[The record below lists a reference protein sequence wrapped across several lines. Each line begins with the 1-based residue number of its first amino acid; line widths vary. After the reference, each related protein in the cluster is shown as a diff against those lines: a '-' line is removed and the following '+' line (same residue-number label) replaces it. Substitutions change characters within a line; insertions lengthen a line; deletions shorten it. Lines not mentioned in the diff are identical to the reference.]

1 MSEGAPS
8 PPSSPGP
15 SSSQHTDQ
23 EMRGRGKDEERGRG
37 KGSKGKDG
45 EKEVVALQVKFLFC
59 KKTFKTKT
67 RKEVFIPFHLLLKRN
82 GKWEKQTRNC
92 LFYTCCQFCSDWGI
106 FGKAQLKTRKRIF

>member
-59 KKTFKTKT
+59 KKHLKQKQQ
-67 RKEVFIPFHLLLKRN
+67 KKFHSLSSTTEK
-82 GKWEKQTRNC
+82 KWEMGKTNKELPSFTPAVNSAQTGGFLERLN
-92 LFYTCCQFCSDWGI
+92 
-106 FGKAQLKTRKRIF
+106 